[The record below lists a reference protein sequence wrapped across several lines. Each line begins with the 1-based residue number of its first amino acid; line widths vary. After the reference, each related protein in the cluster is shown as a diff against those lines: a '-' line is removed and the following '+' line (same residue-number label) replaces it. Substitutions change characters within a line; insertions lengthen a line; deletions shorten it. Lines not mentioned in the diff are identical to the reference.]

1 MNKNPVQLHSFHRLI
16 VVLVALA
23 ITGATGWMDSSAH
36 AVPPMPQPSSG
47 QDITGPEK
55 EKEDP
60 EARSKLESPRATLK
74 TLFMAFPE
82 DGDSEIIK
90 SLGCFPPTALPATVS
105 VRDVTIKELVRLLD
119 WLGWRNPEMLV
130 QVPDSVPQDAP
141 GTFTLFPWDGNP
153 DELTTKR
160 TNELLKIV
168 GGSQPIELRR
178 ASDNAWRFN
187 PESLSPGLLDEI
199 KSAIRDIQNQTGEK
213 PDRIEGIEDWIVS
226 QEIPWLTRKI
236 AFIEVWQWFGLAVIV
251 FIGLIVD
258 LITRL
263 LGMKVLGHLARKVH
277 KATEDITIR
286 RAVRGIGLTGS
297 TATWLLLIPMLDLP
311 LVAFGVLQPAAKL
324 AFILALFWWGW
335 RMTDLAG
342 EVMIGW
348 AKQSETKADDIL
360 VPMVRKTLKVLLIAF
375 AMINLAP
382 LLGLNLGP
390 LLAAIG
396 VGSFGFA
403 FAFKN
408 SLENLFGSVTV
419 ILDRPFQVGD
429 WIIVDGIEGT
439 VETVGIRSTRIRTF
453 YNSLVSLPNSNL
465 VTSKVDNYG
474 LRKYRRWKSMVG
486 IVYGTPVPRIEAFC
500 EGIRELVREHPY
512 TRKDY
517 YQVWVNEFGPSSI
530 DILVYVFWQ
539 APDWQ
544 TELRERHR
552 FMIDIMRLAKV
563 VGVEFAFPSQT
574 IYLERGQAMSTPKD
588 PSLDEAFDGRVALR
602 KGRNAVRE
610 MTKDDIWREEE
621 VPKYRFL
628 DAEETERIDSIKN
641 LDHAEAVES
650 RLERRERTDLPP
662 ETGHDPDKPDFT
674 EQRDA
679 GG

>member
-1 MNKNPVQLHSFHRLI
+1 MNRTPRIHRFLHRLTGRL
-16 VVLVALA
+16 VVLGLAGSMGWLTPSALG
-23 ITGATGWMDSSAH
+23 IPP
-36 AVPPMPQPSSG
+36 VPPPSQGQEIITTEKADPQ
-47 QDITGPEK
+47 TK
-55 EKEDP
+55 T
-60 EARSKLESPRATLK
+60 RLESPRATLT
-74 TLFMAFPE
+74 TLFKAFPE
-82 DGDSEIIK
+82 DGENEVAK
-90 SLGCFPPTALPATVS
+90 SLECFLPSALPPTVT
-105 VRDVTIKELVRLLD
+105 VRDATIAELVKVLD
-119 WLGWRNPEMLV
+119 WLGWRSAKMLDK
-130 QVPDSVPQDAP
+130 VPDSVADDAP
-141 GTFTLFPWDGNP
+141 GTFILFPWSGKP
-153 DELTTKR
+153 DDPSSQRSADLV
-160 TNELLKIV
+160 NAI
-168 GGSQPIELRR
+168 GGAQPIELRR
-178 ASDNAWRFN
+178 GVDNEWRFN
-187 PESLSPGLLDEI
+187 AEALSPGLLDEVR
-199 KSAIRDIQNQTGEK
+199 SAIRDIKNQRGEK
-213 PDRIEGIEDWIVS
+213 PDRIEGIEDWVVA
-226 QEIPWLTRKI
+226 QEIPWLTTKV
-236 AFIEVWQWFGLAVIV
+236 AFIEIWQWFGLAAIV
-251 FIGLIVD
+251 LIGLALD
-258 LITRL
+258 LIARL
-263 LGMKVLGHLARKVH
+263 LGSQAIGRLARKMH
-277 KATEDITIR
+277 KPTNEITIR
-286 RAVRGIGLTGS
+286 RSVRGIGLVTS

-324 AFILALFWWGW
+324 AFIMALFWCGW
-335 RMTDLAG
+335 RTTDLAG
-342 EVMIGW
+342 EIMIGR
-348 AKQSETKADDIL
+348 AQLSETKADDIL
-360 VPMVRKTLKVLLIAF
+360 VPMIRKTLKVLLVAF
-375 AMINLAP
+375 AMVNLAP

-474 LRKYRRWKSMVG
+474 LRKYRRWKSMIG
-486 IVYGTPVPRIEAFC
+486 ILYGTPVPRIEAFC

-552 FMIDIMRLAKV
+552 FMIDIMRLAEA

-574 IYLERGQAMSTPKD
+574 IYLERGQPRSTPSND
-588 PSLDEAFDGRVALR
+588 SLDKATDGREALR
-602 KGRNAVRE
+602 LGRNAVRE
-610 MTKDDIWREEE
+610 LTKDEPWQEQEI
-621 VPKYRFL
+621 PKYRFL
-628 DAEETERIDSIKN
+628 DAEETRKIDSIAN

-650 RLERRERTDLPP
+650 SLERVQRTDLPP
-662 ETGHDPDKPDFT
+662 ETGHDPDNPDFT